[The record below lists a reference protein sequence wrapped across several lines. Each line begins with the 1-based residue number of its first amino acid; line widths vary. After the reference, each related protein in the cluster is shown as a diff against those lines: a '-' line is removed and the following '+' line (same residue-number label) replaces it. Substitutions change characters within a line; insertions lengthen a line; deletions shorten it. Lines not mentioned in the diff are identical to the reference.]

1 MDELDKI
8 RAEALALVGSAAS
21 LEALEA
27 ARVATLGKKG
37 SVSALMASLGKMSP
51 DER

>member
-8 RAEALALVGSAAS
+8 RAEALAQVSQATS
-21 LEALEA
+21 LDALEA

-37 SVSALMASLGKMSP
+37 SISALMASL
-51 DER
+51 